1 MADDAITILREM
13 LVEARKDLSRVLEQQ
28 AKALRGLD
36 VIDVAELRERFDTA
50 VEDNRSLEA
59 LGVALRADLERL
71 AAKVDALRD
80 VAKTAAKAVEAGAID
95 ELYLSVLR
103 GQLARLDALGGPDDG
118 PNDGEAPAA

>member
-71 AAKVDALRD
+71 AARVDALRD
-80 VAKTAAKAVEAGAID
+80 VARTAAKAVEAGAID

-103 GQLARLDALGGPDDG
+103 GQLARLDDLGGLD
-118 PNDGEAPAA
+118 DGEAPAA